1 MVKHWNEK
9 LFDGA
14 VLLILGL
21 AGLAAVIPVMYVVSV
36 SITPISEVLKN
47 GGFVLIPAKIDL
59 TAYKELFMTTG
70 IPRSMWVTALLTVIG
85 TAVNLVLTLL
95 MAYPLSRKKMP
106 GRSFFL
112 FMVVFTMLFN
122 GGLIPTYIVVKNIGL
137 LNSMWSMI
145 LPNAIWTFNILIMK
159 SFFENL
165 PEELFESARM
175 DGAKEMRILMQIVV
189 PLSVPSLMTIGLFY
203 TVGHWNEFFQAIMY
217 MTDRNW
223 FPLQVIVREI
233 LVQTQQPLENAE
245 NLMPTET
252 LQMASVIA
260 ASLPII
266 VLYPFLQKHFTKGM
280 LLGAIKG

>member
-203 TVGHWNEFFQAIMY
+203 TVGHWNEFFKPSCI
-217 MTDRNW
+217 
-223 FPLQVIVREI
+223 
-233 LVQTQQPLENAE
+233 
-245 NLMPTET
+245 
-252 LQMASVIA
+252 
-260 ASLPII
+260 
-266 VLYPFLQKHFTKGM
+266 
-280 LLGAIKG
+280 

>member
-1 MVKHWNEK
+1 MVNRWDEK

-14 VLLILGL
+14 VMVILGL
-21 AGLAAVIPVMYVVSV
+21 AGLAAVIPIMYVVSV
-36 SITPISEVLKN
+36 SITPFSEVLKN
-47 GGFVLIPAKIDL
+47 GGFVFIPGKIDL
-59 TAYKELFMTTG
+59 TAYKELFTTTG
-70 IPRSMWVTALLTVIG
+70 IPRSLWVTAVLTVIG

-112 FMVVFTMLFN
+112 LMVVFTMLFN
-122 GGLIPTYIVVKNIGL
+122 GGLIPTYIVVKNLGL
-137 LNSMWSMI
+137 LNSIWSMI

-175 DGAKEMRILMQIVV
+175 DGAKELSILMKIVV

-203 TVGHWNEFFQAIMY
+203 TVGHWNEFYQAIMY

-223 FPLQVIVREI
+223 FPLQVVVREI
-233 LVQTQQPLENAE
+233 LVQTQKPLENVE

-252 LQMASVIA
+252 VQMAAVIT

>member
-1 MVKHWNEK
+1 MVKHWNDK

-14 VLLILGL
+14 VLVILGL
-21 AGLAAVIPVMYVVSV
+21 AGLAAIIPVMYVVSV

-47 GGFVLIPAKIDL
+47 GGFVLIPGKIDL
-59 TAYKELFMTTG
+59 TAYKQLFTTTG

-85 TAVNLVLTLL
+85 TTVNLVLTLL
-95 MAYPLSRKKMP
+95 MAYPLSRKKLP

-137 LNSMWSMI
+137 LNSIWSMI
-145 LPNAIWTFNILIMK
+145 LPSAIWTFNILIMK

-175 DGAKEMRILMQIVV
+175 DGAKEMRILTQIVV

-217 MTDRNW
+217 MTDRDW

-233 LVQTQQPLENAE
+233 LIQTQQPLENAE

-252 LQMASVIA
+252 LQMASVIT

>member
-1 MVKHWNEK
+1 MVNRWDEK

-14 VLLILGL
+14 VMVILGL
-21 AGLAAVIPVMYVVSV
+21 AGLAAVIPIMYVVSV
-36 SITPISEVLKN
+36 SITPFSEVLKN
-47 GGFVLIPAKIDL
+47 GGFVFIPEKIDL
-59 TAYKELFMTTG
+59 TAYRELFTTTG
-70 IPRSMWVTALLTVIG
+70 IPRSLWVTAVLTVIG

-112 FMVVFTMLFN
+112 LMVVFTMLFN
-122 GGLIPTYIVVKNIGL
+122 GGLIPTYIVVKNLGL
-137 LNSMWSMI
+137 LNSIWSMI

-175 DGAKEMRILMQIVV
+175 DGAKELSILMKIVV

-203 TVGHWNEFFQAIMY
+203 TVGHWNEFYQAIMY

-223 FPLQVIVREI
+223 FPLQVVVREI
-233 LVQTQQPLENAE
+233 LVQTQKPLENVE

-252 LQMASVIA
+252 VQMAAVIT

-266 VLYPFLQKHFTKGM
+266 VLYPFLQQHFTKGM

>member
-1 MVKHWNEK
+1 MVKHWNDK

-14 VLLILGL
+14 VLVILGL
-21 AGLAAVIPVMYVVSV
+21 AGLAAIIPVMYVVSV

-47 GGFVLIPAKIDL
+47 GGFVLIPGKIDL
-59 TAYKELFMTTG
+59 TAYKELFTTTG

-85 TAVNLVLTLL
+85 TTVNLVLTLL
-95 MAYPLSRKKMP
+95 MAYPLSRKKLP
-106 GRSFFL
+106 GRSLFL

-137 LNSMWSMI
+137 LNSIWSMI
-145 LPNAIWTFNILIMK
+145 LPSAIWTFNILIMK

-175 DGAKEMRILMQIVV
+175 DGAKEMRILTQIVV

-252 LQMASVIA
+252 LQMASVIM

>member
-1 MVKHWNEK
+1 MVKRWDEK

-14 VLLILGL
+14 VMVILAL
-21 AGLAAVIPVMYVVSV
+21 AGLLAVIPIMYVVSV
-36 SITPISEVLKN
+36 SITPFSEVLKN
-47 GGFVLIPAKIDL
+47 GGFVFIPRKIDL
-59 TAYKELFMTTG
+59 TAYRELFTTTG
-70 IPRSMWVTALLTVIG
+70 IPRSLWVTVLLTVIG

-112 FMVVFTMLFN
+112 LMVVFTMLFN
-122 GGLIPTYIVVKNIGL
+122 GGLIPTYIVVKNLGL

-175 DGAKEMRILMQIVV
+175 DGAKELSILLKIVV

-223 FPLQVIVREI
+223 FPLQVIVRDI
-233 LVQTQQPLENAE
+233 LVQTQKPLENAE

-252 LQMASVIA
+252 VQMAAVIA

>member
-1 MVKHWNEK
+1 MVKHWNDK

-14 VLLILGL
+14 VLVILGL
-21 AGLAAVIPVMYVVSV
+21 AGLAAIIPVMYVVSV

-47 GGFVLIPAKIDL
+47 GGFVFIPGKIDL

-95 MAYPLSRKKMP
+95 MAYPLSRKKLP

-137 LNSMWSMI
+137 LNSIWSMI
-145 LPNAIWTFNILIMK
+145 LPSAIWTFNILIMK

-165 PEELFESARM
+165 PDELFESARM
-175 DGAKEMRILMQIVV
+175 DGAKEMRILTQIVV

-252 LQMASVIA
+252 LQMASVIM

>member
-1 MVKHWNEK
+1 MVKHWNDK

-14 VLLILGL
+14 VLVILGL
-21 AGLAAVIPVMYVVSV
+21 AGLAAIIPVMYVVSV
-36 SITPISEVLKN
+36 SMTPISEVLKN
-47 GGFVLIPAKIDL
+47 GGFVLIPGKIDL
-59 TAYKELFMTTG
+59 TAYKELFTTTG

-95 MAYPLSRKKMP
+95 MAYPLSRKKLP

-137 LNSMWSMI
+137 LNSIWSMI
-145 LPNAIWTFNILIMK
+145 LPSAIWTFNILIMK

-175 DGAKEMRILMQIVV
+175 DGAKEMRILTQIVV

-252 LQMASVIA
+252 LQMASVIM

>member
-1 MVKHWNEK
+1 MVKRWDDK

-14 VLLILGL
+14 VMLILGL
-21 AGLAAVIPVMYVVSV
+21 AGLAAVIPVMYVISV
-36 SITPISEVLKN
+36 SITPFSEVLKN
-47 GGFVLIPAKIDL
+47 GGFVLIPKSIDL
-59 TAYKELFMTTG
+59 TAYRELFSTTG
-70 IPRSMWVTALLTVIG
+70 IPRALWVTALITVIG
-85 TAVNLVLTLL
+85 TSVNLVLTLL
-95 MAYPLSRKKMP
+95 MAYPLSRKKLP
-106 GRSFFL
+106 GRGFFL
-112 FMVVFTMLFN
+112 LLVVFTLLFS
-122 GGLIPTYIVVKNIGL
+122 GGLIPTYIVVKNLGL
-137 LNSMWSMI
+137 LDSIWSMI
-145 LPNAIWTFNILIMK
+145 LPSAIWTFNILIMK

-175 DGAKEMRILMQIVV
+175 DGATELRILLQIVV

-217 MTDRNW
+217 MTDRKW

-233 LVQTQQPLENAE
+233 LMQTQQPLENAE
-245 NLMPTET
+245 NMMPTET
-252 LQMASVIA
+252 VQMAAVIA

>member
-1 MVKHWNEK
+1 MVKHWNDK

-14 VLLILGL
+14 VLVILGL
-21 AGLAAVIPVMYVVSV
+21 AGLAAIIPVMYVVSV

-47 GGFVLIPAKIDL
+47 GGFVLIPGKIDL
-59 TAYKELFMTTG
+59 TAYKQLFTTTG

-85 TAVNLVLTLL
+85 TIVNLVLTLL
-95 MAYPLSRKKMP
+95 MAYPLSRKKLP

-137 LNSMWSMI
+137 LNSIWSMI
-145 LPNAIWTFNILIMK
+145 LPSAIWTFNILIMK

-175 DGAKEMRILMQIVV
+175 DGAKEMRILTQIVV

-217 MTDRNW
+217 MTDRDW

-233 LVQTQQPLENAE
+233 LIQTQQPLENAE

-252 LQMASVIA
+252 LQMASVIT

>member
-14 VLLILGL
+14 VLVILGL

-47 GGFVLIPAKIDL
+47 GGFVLIPGKIDL

-70 IPRSMWVTALLTVIG
+70 IPRSMWVTALLTVVG

-95 MAYPLSRKKMP
+95 MAYPLSRKKLP

-122 GGLIPTYIVVKNIGL
+122 GGLIPTYIVVKNLGL

-145 LPNAIWTFNILIMK
+145 LPSAIWTFNILIMK

-175 DGAKEMRILMQIVV
+175 DGAKEMRILTQIVV

-217 MTDRNW
+217 MTDRKW

-233 LVQTQQPLENAE
+233 LIQTQQPLENAE

-252 LQMASVIA
+252 MQMASVIT

>member
-1 MVKHWNEK
+1 MVNRWDEK

-14 VLLILGL
+14 VMVILGL

-36 SITPISEVLKN
+36 SITPFSEVLKN
-47 GGFVLIPAKIDL
+47 GGFVFIPGKIDL
-59 TAYKELFMTTG
+59 TAYKELFTTTG
-70 IPRSMWVTALLTVIG
+70 IPRSLWVTAVLTVIG

-112 FMVVFTMLFN
+112 LMVVFTMLFN
-122 GGLIPTYIVVKNIGL
+122 GGLIPTYIVVKNLGL
-137 LNSMWSMI
+137 LNSIWSMI

-175 DGAKEMRILMQIVV
+175 DGAKELSILMKIVV

-203 TVGHWNEFFQAIMY
+203 TVGHWNEFYQAIMY

-223 FPLQVIVREI
+223 FPLQVVVREI
-233 LVQTQQPLENAE
+233 LVQTQKPLENVE

-252 LQMASVIA
+252 VQMAAVIT